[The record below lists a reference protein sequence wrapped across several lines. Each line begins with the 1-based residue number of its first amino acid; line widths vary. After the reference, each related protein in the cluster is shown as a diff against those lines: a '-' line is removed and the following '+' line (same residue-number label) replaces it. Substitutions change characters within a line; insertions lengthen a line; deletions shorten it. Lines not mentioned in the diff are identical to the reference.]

1 MSKETVDNEV
11 TNETE
16 APKAVSELKA
26 QPAKAEAKDT
36 KVAATDNKLGV
47 IVYGN
52 LDDTT
57 YSNTNYF
64 YPFLRQVYDV
74 RTINPQAT
82 GYGSQNLGGFVYQNG
97 QYNSK
102 REGGNN

>member
-1 MSKETVDNEV
+1 MSKETVENEV

-26 QPAKAEAKDT
+26 QPAKAEAKDN
-36 KVAATDNKLGV
+36 KVGIIVNGALDNS
-47 IVYGN
+47 
-52 LDDTT
+52 T

-64 YPFLRQVYDV
+64 YPFLRQTYDV

-82 GYGSQNLGGFVYQNG
+82 GYGSQNNGGLVFQNG

>member
-16 APKAVSELKA
+16 ALKA

>member
-1 MSKETVDNEV
+1 MSKETVENAV
-11 TNETE
+11 ITETE

-26 QPAKAEAKDT
+26 QPVKAEAK
-36 KVAATDNKLGV
+36 DNKLGV
-47 IVYGN
+47 IVSGN

-82 GYGSQNLGGFVYQNG
+82 GYGSQNLGGLVYQNG